1 MIQGNHSL
9 TNRIKNIS
17 VAWLISSLLFGSLAI
32 FVYVQQ
38 KEAAKQS
45 VQAASEL
52 IRQELD
58 SQLHNIDV
66 FLKHAERLD
75 ETCDAHTI
83 SLMREQVFVN
93 PALSEIGI
101 VDEYGRLLCNSFGRL
116 TPPVQTTEPIK
127 QPGLRYHG
135 PIITDF
141 LQVPAFVLARTRNDG
156 FEVNALLPTSWL
168 SDTLDITRHKNLA
181 FIALL
186 DGKSGVPIFL
196 RGKYTLPLGETIFP
210 MTDVLEFEGHFD
222 DGTQKYIFARPLAAL
237 PQLTIMVASDAKR
250 LSAIQPVWL
259 LALLLLYCGSLVGLT
274 MLLNHYDSRVLSS
287 RALLL
292 GAISKQELF
301 NVYQPLVDTTTREVV
316 GVEVLIRWQ
325 HPVEGE
331 LSPAYFIPE
340 AERDGSILDLSIYQ
354 IERALTELRAI
365 LKSKPNFKVSF
376 NVNGY
381 LLTCADYL
389 EVLHKANLVIP
400 KLTIE
405 LTERDV
411 LSQAQIHSVL
421 QSLVNSGVEI
431 AIDDFGTGYSGL
443 HYLQS
448 FPIDLLKI
456 DQTFVASIGMDNL
469 QSPVLNA
476 MIEMAAKLNKKLI
489 AEGVETAHQAE
500 YLSRQGVCVHQ
511 GWYYYKAMPI
521 QKLKE
526 VC

>member
-1 MIQGNHSL
+1 MTQGNHSL
-9 TNRIKNIS
+9 TDRIKNIV
-17 VAWLISSLLFGSLAI
+17 VAWLISSLLFGLLAI

-38 KEAAKQS
+38 KDAAKQS

-52 IRQELD
+52 IRLELD
-58 SQLHNIDV
+58 TQLRNIDR
-66 FLKHAERLD
+66 FLKQAEQLNQA
-75 ETCDAHTI
+75 CDGRTI

-101 VDEYGRLLCNSFGRL
+101 VDQSGRLLCNSFGRL
-116 TPPVQTTEPIK
+116 DPAVQTTEPIK

-141 LQVPAFVLARTRNDG
+141 LQVPAFVLARTRSDG

-186 DGKSGVPIFL
+186 DGETGVPIFL
-196 RGKYTLPLGETIFP
+196 RGQYTLPLGEVIFP
-210 MTDVLEFEGHFD
+210 MRDEMEFEGGFD

-237 PQLTIMVASDAKR
+237 PQLTIMVASDAKQ
-250 LSAIQPVWL
+250 LSTIKPVWL
-259 LALLLLYCGSLVGLT
+259 LTLLLLYCASLVGLT
-274 MLLNHYDSRVLSS
+274 MLLNYYDRRVLSS

-292 GAISKQELF
+292 GAISRQELF
-301 NVYQPLVDTTTREVV
+301 NVYQPLVDATTREVV

-325 HPVEGE
+325 HPLEGE

-340 AERDGSILDLSIYQ
+340 AERDGSIQELSVYQ
-354 IERALTELRAI
+354 IEKALSELRAI
-365 LKSKPNFKVSF
+365 VQSRRNFKVSF

-381 LLTCADYL
+381 LLTCPDYL
-389 EVLHKANLVIP
+389 QMLHQANELIP
-400 KLTIE
+400 QLTIE

-421 QSLVNSGVEI
+421 QSLVEQGVEI

-476 MIEMAAKLNKKLI
+476 VIEMANKLDKKLI

-500 YLSRQGVCVHQ
+500 YLSRQGVTIHQ

-521 QKLKE
+521 HELKQI
-526 VC
+526 C

>member
-1 MIQGNHSL
+1 MTQGNHSL
-9 TNRIKNIS
+9 TDRIKNII
-17 VAWLISSLLFGSLAI
+17 VAWLISSLLFGLLAI

-38 KEAAKQS
+38 KDAAKQS

-52 IRQELD
+52 IRLELD

-66 FLKHAERLD
+66 FLKQAEQLN
-75 ETCDAHTI
+75 THCDANTI
-83 SLMREQVFVN
+83 ALMREQVFVN

-101 VDEYGRLLCNSFGRL
+101 VDQQGRLLCNSFGRL
-116 TPPVQTTEPIK
+116 TPPVQTTEPVK
-127 QPGLRYHG
+127 QSGLRYHG

-141 LQVPAFVLARTRNDG
+141 LQVPAFVLARTRSDG

-168 SDTLDITRHKNLA
+168 SDTLDITRHRNLA

-186 DGKSGVPIFL
+186 DGDSGVPIFL
-196 RGKYTLPLGETIFP
+196 RGKYTLPLGEALFP
-210 MTDVLEFEGHFD
+210 MRDMVEFEGRFD

-237 PQLTIMVASDAKR
+237 PQLTIMVASDAKQ
-250 LSAIQPVWL
+250 LSTIQPVWL
-259 LALLLLYCGSLVGLT
+259 LTLLLLYSASLIGLT
-274 MLLNHYDSRVLSS
+274 MLLNYYDRRVLSS

-292 GAISKQELF
+292 GAISRHELF
-301 NVYQPLVDTTTREVV
+301 NVYQPLVDATTRELV
-316 GVEVLIRWQ
+316 GVEVLVRWQ

-354 IERALTELRAI
+354 IEKALTELSEI
-365 LKSKPNFKVSF
+365 VQNHPNFKVSF

-381 LLTCADYL
+381 LLTCKDYL

-400 KLTIE
+400 RLTIE

-421 QSLVNSGVEI
+421 QSLVEQGVEI

-456 DQTFVASIGMDNL
+456 DQTFVASIGMENL

-476 MIEMAAKLNKKLI
+476 VIEMAAKLDKKLI

-500 YLSRQGVCVHQ
+500 YLSRQGVSVHQ
-511 GWYYYKAMPI
+511 GWYYYKAMPVHE
-521 QKLKE
+521 LKQI
-526 VC
+526 C